1 MSQVR
6 MESCTELWRKSG
18 RIADLA
24 SGSRAGHNQQRCNTL
39 AMLKYAWDEH
49 RASSNPR
56 KHGVSFQE
64 GSTVFRD
71 PLAIAVEDSA
81 DPGRI
86 LLLGLKETI

>member
-1 MSQVR
+1 
-6 MESCTELWRKSG
+6 
-18 RIADLA
+18 
-24 SGSRAGHNQQRCNTL
+24 
-39 AMLKYAWDEH
+39 MLKFAWDE
-49 RASSNPR
+49 RKASSNLR

-86 LLLGLKETI
+86 LLLGLSERQRLVLVVHAEVDESTIRIISARIATANERRRYEEGP